1 MSLTD
6 DCWLVRELIYDA
18 ADVVDL
24 VVSMRAELA
33 AIRAENETLKARV
46 AELEA
51 QLRTNSRN
59 SSKPPSTDGPAKP
72 NPRSLRRKSKRKP
85 GGQHGH

>member
-1 MSLTD
+1 MTQPTYA
-6 DCWLVRELIYDA
+6 EL
-18 ADVVDL
+18 VDL

-33 AIRAENETLKARV
+33 ALRAENETLKARV

-59 SSKPPSTDGPAKP
+59 SSKGTVALRDRRPSWQEDFRPTGPTELPQRRNQPDRPP
-72 NPRSLRRKSKRKP
+72 
-85 GGQHGH
+85 